1 MNNWRPCTIGQNESA
16 LGPALRATAAPVLRR
31 RGHLPRLAGALQH
44 ARRDGAVHGGIGE
57 STEVA
62 AVSFQQRPRKTRAPR
77 ESATFLFLA
86 TAQILPLDDGRKSR
100 LAEEKHKHQPMQ
112 FCPEHPLGENFH
124 DASYERR

>member
-16 LGPALRATAAPVLRR
+16 LGPALRATAAAVLRR

-57 STEVA
+57 GTEVA

-77 ESATFLFLA
+77 ESATLLLL
-86 TAQILPLDDGRKSR
+86 TTTQIHPLDDGRKSR
-100 LAEEKHKHQPMQ
+100 LAEEKNTSTNQ
-112 FCPEHPLGENFH
+112 CNS
-124 DASYERR
+124 A